1 MPARRATA
9 VAVALVVLLGACDD
23 GGETAETGGDSTT
36 STTEAPTT
44 TAAPTTTS
52 GSVPVGGLEQPA
64 LWPSPEIVFNDPIAA
79 ATDFLDLVIGAG
91 EAGEFRQGDSRSG
104 EVDVLF
110 RGEGGGQ
117 EIVRSTLL
125 LRQLG
130 EEDGWFVIAAVNPNA
145 AITSPEA
152 GATISLGS
160 PFTVEGVARGF
171 EGNVVVSARPAG
183 VAGEPFDE
191 AVTTAGALAD
201 PEPFTVELTVGTASP
216 GDVVMLLVQGGVGLE
231 ADPGDF
237 GAIPVVAVA
246 T

>member
-1 MPARRATA
+1 VAERARRAP
-9 VAVALVVLLGACDD
+9 ALALLAVVLVLAACND
-23 GGETAETGGDSTT
+23 GGDDTAETGQSPTT
-36 STTEAPTT
+36 TTTEAPATT
-44 TAAPTTTS
+44 TTEP
-52 GSVPVGGLEQPA
+52 GVGGLEQPA
-64 LWPSPEIVFNDPIAA
+64 LWPAPEIVFNDPLAA

-104 EVDVLF
+104 EIDVLF
-110 RGEGGGQ
+110 RGEGGGA

-125 LRQLG
+125 MRQLG
-130 EEDGWFVIAAVNPNA
+130 EQDGWFVIAAVNPNA
-145 AITSPEA
+145 AITVPES

-160 PFTVEGVARGF
+160 PFPVEGQARGF

-191 AVTTAGALAD
+191 AVTTAGALED
-201 PEPFTVELTVGTASP
+201 PEPFTVQLTVGTASP

-231 ADPGDF
+231 TDPGDF